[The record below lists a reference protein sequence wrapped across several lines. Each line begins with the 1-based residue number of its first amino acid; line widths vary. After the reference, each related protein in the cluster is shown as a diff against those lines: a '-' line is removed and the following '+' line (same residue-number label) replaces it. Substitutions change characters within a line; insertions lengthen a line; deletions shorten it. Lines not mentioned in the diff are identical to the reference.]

1 MFDRRFTVLIAL
13 LSCRTELHTRPVTQ
27 AEVREMTEHVEV
39 EGETA
44 LQVHTVTDSGSVGT
58 NLKVRDVA
66 ERCRLNRAT
75 ASPQAHGVFDG
86 CLLDDPKFTWE
97 VGTRL
102 RVVNT
107 VAILRGA
114 IALGLV
120 GGLVGGLVYGNVECF
135 AGNCGTGAKVAVG
148 TGDGLIILGIVGV
161 AVYFNAMAN
170 YD

>member
-13 LSCRTELHTRPVTQ
+13 LGCRTELHTRSVTQ
-27 AEVREMTEHVEV
+27 AEVHEMIEHVD

-66 ERCRLNRAT
+66 ERCRPNRTT
-75 ASPQAHGVFDG
+75 ASPLAHGVFDG

-97 VGTRL
+97 VATRVK
-102 RVVNT
+102 VVNT
-107 VAILRGA
+107 VAIFRGA
-114 IALGLV
+114 IALGLI
-120 GGLVGGLVYGNVECF
+120 GGLVGGLAYGNVECF

-148 TGDGLIILGIVGV
+148 IGDGLIILGIVGI
-161 AVYFNAMAN
+161 AVYFNAMAS